1 MRRSTSSSRVN
12 RSMASRW
19 TLNRSVLSGPLLV
32 CSILVLGACTAPPE
46 AASSVRPANDVKQQS
61 ARGTHAL
68 RRGRVVDSVTGL
80 SVASAKIRVIG
91 TFATAATDADGR
103 FVVRAPAGF
112 SRFEVEGDGYVAG
125 SGRLEG
131 DAVRL
136 WPAVDDPERDRR
148 VLEQR
153 ELARVAHDND
163 PLDDPDLTGRARAIL
178 AARRGGHHDADP
190 LAPDQVLKNGGV
202 EVPAT
207 IRLYRRGAEN
217 DSCVGRVD
225 VIPLEEYTR
234 GVVPHEW
241 ISSWHAESLKAGA
254 VAARSY
260 AAGWI
265 ARGGKYDC
273 ADLDDT
279 TRSQVYRDDRNAA
292 GDAAVAATTG
302 EVIVRDGGLVT
313 TEYSAEN
320 GDPTEFGV
328 DEPLCTGR
336 ERFGHGRGMC
346 QWGTQRWATQR
357 GQTYDWMVAHYF
369 PGASVGCGADPT
381 ADLHLR
387 QRINRIDVEDCID
400 PEGTYNCADFVRQGW
415 STDIFDLWVGRRF
428 ELAIEVTNNGG
439 APSPGGANNTLIHV
453 QLPSALQATS
463 VDIDGAGMPP
473 SSGDAGALLIIA
485 MPAVGAGEMRRIGV
499 TLRGDRT
506 SIGGG
511 APAPIRSWVRRIEGL
526 YDKPDWA
533 GAPGMN
539 EGQGFNGGDLRV
551 LAEFDVYTPDRFS
564 FNAADAAMAEGW
576 QGVGGEALR
585 VANGAL
591 QVPAGGVVSA
601 FTHID
606 ADTQGSVRIDD
617 IAGRL
622 SWRAAGQAFDNAR
635 SVRVDGSADLAGLA
649 GWNGEI
655 VQLQFEP
662 DGAGAMGALLFGP
675 AGTTPEPEPEPEPAP
690 QPTDEPDPNPA
701 PQPTLE
707 PDPQPAPQPDPQPT
721 ANPEPN
727 PRPEPEPRPDA
738 GTSGVSGVR
747 GTTTAGCSAAF
758 DGSNAP
764 SGWWWLVLGA
774 FGLRR
779 RR

>member
-1 MRRSTSSSRVN
+1 MRQFHY
-12 RSMASRW
+12 
-19 TLNRSVLSGPLLV
+19 
-32 CSILVLGACTAPPE
+32 SILSRSILLTGSIAILGACASPPDAPSG
-46 AASSVRPANDVKQQS
+46 AGAANDIKQRPVQS
-61 ARGTHAL
+61 AQAAL
-68 RRGRVVDSVTGL
+68 QRGRVVDSVTGL
-80 SVASAKIRVIG
+80 PVASAQVRVIG
-91 TFATAATDADGR
+91 TFVNTTTDADGR
-103 FVVRAPAGF
+103 FALRAPDGF
-112 SRFEVEGDGYVAG
+112 SRFEVESDGYVAG
-125 SGRLEG
+125 SGRLAG

-153 ELARVAHDND
+153 EIARVAHDND
-163 PLDDPDLTGRARAIL
+163 PLDDPDLTDRARAIL
-178 AARRGGHHDADP
+178 AARRTGHHDADP
-190 LAPDQVLKNGGV
+190 LAPEQVLKNGGV

-207 IRLYRRGAEN
+207 IRLYRRGNEN
-217 DSCVGRVD
+217 NSCTGRVD

-369 PGASVGCGADPT
+369 PGASVGCGAEPT

-428 ELAIEVTNNGG
+428 ELAIEVTNNG
-439 APSPGGANNTLIHV
+439 AAASPGGANNTVIHV

-473 SSGDAGALLIIA
+473 SSGEAGGLLVIA
-485 MPAVGAGEMRRIGV
+485 VPAIAAGEMRRIGLS
-499 TLRGDRT
+499 LRGDRT

-533 GAPGMN
+533 GAPGVN

-551 LAEFDVYTPDRFS
+551 LAEFDVFTPDRFS
-564 FNAADAAMAEGW
+564 FNSADAAMAEGW
-576 QGVGGEALR
+576 QGVGGEALQ
-585 VANGAL
+585 VADGAL
-591 QVPAGGVVSA
+591 RVPAAGVVSA

-606 ADTQGSVRIDD
+606 ADTHGSVRIDD

-622 SWRAAGQAFDNAR
+622 YWRAAGQPFANAQ
-635 SVRVDGSADLAGLA
+635 SVRVDGSAELSGEP
-649 GWNGEI
+649 GWAGEI

-662 DGAGAMGALLFGP
+662 DAAGTMGALLFGP
-675 AGTTPEPEPEPEPAP
+675 AGTTPEPDPEPTP
-690 QPTDEPDPNPA
+690 QPTAEPDPNPA
-701 PQPTLE
+701 PQPTFE
-707 PDPQPAPQPDPQPT
+707 PDPQPAPRPDPEPT
-721 ANPEPN
+721 ANPDPRPEPQPG

-738 GTSGVSGVR
+738 GTPGVSGVR
-747 GTTTAGCSAAF
+747 GTSTAGCRAAMG
-758 DGSNAP
+758 GSDAP
-764 SGWWWLVLGA
+764 SGWWFLVLGA
-774 FGLRR
+774 LALRR